1 MIVVESTLADV
12 YILPRWFRFL
22 NYILI
27 FVLLSVYHC
36 HCWQWIKRSRSIV
49 QHLRYLDRLLGLF
62 NLREM
67 KGLCPKTGRLRPY
80 NSGVVRNLACEILE
94 HQILQCAKGKSLQSG
109 RHPQCIENWLI
120 SVELVLLCID
130 DGNPQRGPRPI
141 LVQLSSKAA
150 KNLIMEN
157 LYKMKSMEAKFRS
170 VIIAHDMTKAE
181 REDCKALVEVARQR
195 TENESGDWIHRVRG
209 PPGHMVIVRMRK
221 V

>member
-1 MIVVESTLADV
+1 MEKFRQVIKDMKESVITKASSEELINTWAEVAAKQVNDSLTLASEEVKDIGKAIQDV
-12 YILPRWFRFL
+12 KVARLEEEDKEARRNNIIFYRVPESSAASGKDRIAEDAAFCTQLLLDLQAGIVPEDIRKVFR
-22 NYILI
+22 
-27 FVLLSVYHC
+27 
-36 HCWQWIKRSRSIV
+36 
-49 QHLRYLDRLLGLF
+49 LG
-62 NLREM
+62 R
-67 KGLCPKTGRLRPY
+67 R
-80 NSGVVRNLACEILE
+80 
-94 HQILQCAKGKSLQSG
+94 
-109 RHPQCIENWLI
+109 
-120 SVELVLLCID
+120 ID

-157 LYKMKSMEAKFRS
+157 LYKMKSMEVKFRS